1 MKAIILSAGQGK
13 RLLPLTENKP
23 KALLSVAG
31 KTIIERQ
38 IDTLLDAGITDI
50 VTVTGFRADLVDELT
65 GSRYSQYPAI
75 QNRYNPFHH
84 LSDNLVSCWVAR
96 DSMDS
101 DFLLINGDTLFEPA
115 LLGRVLESGQAPI
128 TVMVDTKNS
137 YDDDDM
143 KVQTDGTRLMRI
155 SKTINEDR
163 IDAESIGLLAF
174 RGAGPALFRDA
185 MDHTLRD
192 KVALKLWY
200 LSVIDKLADTGIV
213 DVCSINGYQWCE
225 IDFMGDLKRAT
236 GLFTEEVETETLEAG
251 AAGS

>member
-23 KALLSVAG
+23 KALLPVAG
-31 KTIIERQ
+31 KTIIEWQ
-38 IDTLLDAGITDI
+38 IDTLLDAGIPDI
-50 VTVTGFRADLVDELT
+50 VTVTGFRADLVDELIS
-65 GSRYSQYPAI
+65 SRYSQYPAI
-75 QNRYNPFHH
+75 QTRYNPFHH

-115 LLGRVLESGQAPI
+115 LLGRVLEPAQAPI
-128 TVMVDTKNS
+128 TVTVDTKNS

-143 KVQTDGTRLMRI
+143 KVTTEGTRLTRI
-155 SKTINEDR
+155 SKIINGDR

-174 RGAGPALFRDA
+174 RGSGPGLFRDA
-185 MDHTLRD
+185 MDLTLKD
-192 KVALKLWY
+192 KAALKLWY
-200 LSVIDKLADTGIV
+200 LSVIDKLADTGVVGI
-213 DVCSINGYQWCE
+213 CPISGYQWCE
-225 IDFMGDLKRAT
+225 IDFMGDLERAS
-236 GLFTEEVETETLEAG
+236 GLFTEEAEIAALEAG